1 MIKISN
7 LKVLYGKEEALKS
20 ISLDIAK
27 ASTYAI
33 IGTSGCGKTTLLY
46 SIAGLISANEGTVTI
61 NGEELKGIRKN
72 TGVILQNY
80 GLLPW
85 KTVWRNIEL
94 GLKSRKV
101 SREKREVVI
110 EEMLEELELI
120 GCKDKYPIQLS
131 GGQKQRVAIGRTLA
145 LNPDLLLM
153 DEPTAAVDAIT
164 KEKLQNLILKIYKN
178 NPITMILVT
187 HNIEEAV
194 FLGQKIVVMGKGCI
208 KQIIDNPYFGNE
220 EVRKDL
226 KFYEVCLQV
235 REALERGEYDEN
247 N

>member
-1 MIKISN
+1 MVKISN

-20 ISLDIAK
+20 MSLDIEK

-46 SIAGLISANEGTVTI
+46 SIAGLISISEGTISI
-61 NGEELKGIRKN
+61 NGEELKEIRKS

-85 KTVWRNIEL
+85 KTVWKNIEL
-94 GLKSRKV
+94 GLESRKV
-101 SREKREVVI
+101 PKEKRKIII
-110 EEMLEELELI
+110 EELLEELELI
-120 GCKDKYPIQLS
+120 GYKDKYPIQLS

-153 DEPTAAVDAIT
+153 DEPTSALDAIT
-164 KEKLQNLILKIYKN
+164 KEKLQNLILKIHKD
-178 NPITMILVT
+178 NPVTMIIVT

-194 FLGQKIVVMGKGCI
+194 FLGQKIVIMGKGYI

-220 EVRKDL
+220 QIRKDL

-235 REALERGEYDEN
+235 REALEGGEYEEN